1 MILHPVTQGSEAWHV
16 LRSGRPTASDF
27 DQLVTPKWK
36 VKTGEGPRTY
46 LLTKLA
52 ECLTRWHPDV
62 GSFAMEQGSL
72 LEGEAIPFYEGTHD
86 VKVQRVGFVTDDAMS
101 FGCSPD
107 GLIGEDGG
115 IECKCPMPPKHLR
128 YLLDGVLPEEYGPQV
143 QGCMFV
149 TGRPRWT
156 FMSYCRKLPPLIVQV
171 ERDPVA
177 QAAIGAALDGWLAQF
192 RDAVKRI
199 NEMQPERLRGRAA

>member
-1 MILHPVTQGSEAWHV
+1 
-16 LRSGRPTASDF
+16 
-27 DQLVTPKWK
+27 
-36 VKTGEGPRTY
+36 
-46 LLTKLA
+46 
-52 ECLTRWHPDV
+52 
-62 GSFAMEQGSL
+62 MEQGSI
-72 LEGEAIPFYEGTHD
+72 LETEAIPFYEFAFGVE
-86 VKVQRVGFVTDDAMS
+86 VKRAGFITDDAMQY
-101 FGCSPD
+101 GCSPD
-107 GLIGEDGG
+107 GLIGEDSG
-115 IECKCPMPPKHLR
+115 IEIKAPSAPVHLK

-177 QAAIGAALDGWLAQF
+177 HDAIQQALDGWLAQF

-199 NEMQPERLRGRAA
+199 NEMQPERLRGRNAA